1 MAMQKPELA
10 TLLTP
15 FLPEGTAHYLAE
27 LIDQYEV
34 DFTISK
40 PRKTKLGDYRYPQ
53 NGEPHR
59 ISVNG
64 NLNKYAF
71 LLTSVHEFAHLT
83 AFENYGPTIQA
94 HGKEWKAEFNRLFS
108 PVLGMTDLPDDI
120 TDALSNYLKNVKASS
135 HSDER
140 LLRVMRRYDDKKM
153 PLVETLEIGQKFK
166 LNGKNFVKGKKLRKY
181 HICSEVESG
190 RKFRVLGL
198 AEIEKLYE

>member
-1 MAMQKPELA
+1 MHKAELSN
-10 TLLTP
+10 LLSP
-15 FLPEGTAHYLAE
+15 FLPEGTALYLAE
-27 LIDQYEV
+27 LIDKYEV

-53 NGEPHR
+53 NGEPHK

-83 AFENYGPTIQA
+83 AFENYGPRIPA
-94 HGKEWKAEFNRLFS
+94 HGKEWKHEFNILFN
-108 PVLGMTDLPDDI
+108 PLLKMNIFPFDVTE
-120 TDALSNYLKNVKASS
+120 ALSNYMDNVKASS

-140 LLRVMRRYDDKKM
+140 LLRVLRRYDEKKM

-181 HICSEVESG
+181 HICSEIESG

-198 AEIEKLYE
+198 AEIEKL